1 MTKPKQRPRTPQK
14 PSKMPSTSGQKL
26 LDDFVSVARRL
37 GADEDKASFEAKL
50 AKIVKTK
57 LPVSK

>member
-1 MTKPKQRPRTPQK
+1 
-14 PSKMPSTSGQKL
+14 MPSTSGQKL
-26 LDDFVSVARRL
+26 LDDFVFVARRL

-57 LPVSK
+57 LPVGK